1 MKILLVEN
9 HLELAKS
16 IASYLMQENYVCEV
30 AATFD
35 QAREKLALFSYDC
48 VVLDMMLPDGSGLNL
63 LRLLRKEG
71 SESSVIIISAQNSLD
86 LKLAGLGEGADDYIT
101 KPFPLPELLARLKAI
116 MRRRSPHKNN
126 VLTFEDLSADLESM
140 ECRVGGKL
148 LSLTRK
154 ETNLLLYFINNKG
167 RMLTRQA
174 IAAHLW
180 GDYTD
185 NLDSVDFVYQHV
197 KNLRKKIVD
206 AGGRD
211 YISTVYGLGYKLSAA
226 DL

>member
-1 MKILLVEN
+1 MKILLVED
-9 HLELAKS
+9 HFELARS
-16 IASYLMQENYVCEV
+16 ISSYLGQEHYLCEV
-30 AATFD
+30 APTFD
-35 QAREKLALFSYDC
+35 EAREKLALFTYDC
-48 VVLDMMLPDGSGLNL
+48 VVLDMMLPDGNGLNL
-63 LRLLRKEG
+63 LKLLRKEG

-126 VLTFEDLSADLESM
+126 VLTFMDITADLESM
-140 ECRVGGKL
+140 ECRVKGKL

-197 KNLRKKIVD
+197 KNLRKKITD

-226 DL
+226 E

>member
-1 MKILLVEN
+1 MKLLLVED
-9 HLELAKS
+9 HAELARS
-16 IASYLMQENYVCEV
+16 IASYLVQEHYVCEV
-30 AATFD
+30 ASTFD
-35 QAREKLALFSYDC
+35 QAREKLALFTYDC

-63 LRLLRKEG
+63 LRLLRQEG

-126 VLTFEDLSADLESM
+126 VLTFGDLTADLESM
-140 ECRVGGKL
+140 ECRVAGKL
-148 LSLTRK
+148 LNLTRK

-211 YISTVYGLGYKLSAA
+211 YISTVYGLGYKLSAP
-226 DL
+226 D